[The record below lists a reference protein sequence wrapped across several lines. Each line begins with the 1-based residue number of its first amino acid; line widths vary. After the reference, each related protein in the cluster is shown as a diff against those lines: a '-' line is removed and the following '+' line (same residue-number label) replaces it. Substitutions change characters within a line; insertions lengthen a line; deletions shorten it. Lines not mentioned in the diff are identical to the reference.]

1 MTYSSSIAAGRQ
13 KSMGRN
19 QNVTP
24 FRTTGRSIGPVSN
37 TIIIVVLVCL
47 LGLLYLSQV
56 TKTNAYGFERDR
68 LQESQAELRA
78 EFSELELNAARLQSV
93 ERVQNSAVA
102 KGLVPASPAGIIQ
115 N

>member
-13 KSMGRN
+13 RSMGRN
-19 QNVTP
+19 KNVTQ
-24 FRTTGRSIGPVSN
+24 FRSTSRSIGPVSN

-56 TKTNAYGFERDR
+56 TKTNAYGFERNQ
-68 LQESQAELRA
+68 LQSAQSQLQA
-78 EFSELELNAARLQSV
+78 EFSDLELNAARLQSV

-102 KGLVPASPAGIIQ
+102 KSLVPADPVGIIQ
-115 N
+115 D